1 MCELVMSSETKDVK
15 QHLSKL
21 ETYPELEASESEED
35 DFGSSDYP
43 IEVNFGIR
51 ERSNTAAQL
60 EKLDQARKKA
70 AKIRHIKWELNK
82 EISKT
87 DLEDLFVKKTPAQKD
102 SKTDKHKSLLSEL
115 MKNSSNIPRNPYIEF
130 AKFDG
135 SGQVNIPIK
144 KHKIFLTMLPPQQR
158 NYPMTV
164 TCIASAR
171 ILDLIGLILLK
182 YR

>member
-1 MCELVMSSETKDVK
+1 MCELVMASESKDVK
-15 QHLSKL
+15 QHLSRL
-21 ETYPELEASESEED
+21 ESYPEPEESESEED
-35 DFGSSDYP
+35 DFGSCDYP

-70 AKIRHIKWELNK
+70 AKMRHIKWELNK

-87 DLEDLFVKKTPAQKD
+87 DLEDLFVKKSPVKKD
-102 SKTDKHKSLLSEL
+102 GKADKAKSLLSEL
-115 MKNSSNIPRNPYIEF
+115 MKNSSNVPRNPYIEY

-135 SGQVNIPIK
+135 SGQVNIPTK
-144 KHKIFLTMLPPQQR
+144 KYKIFLTMLPPQQR

-164 TCIASAR
+164 TCVAFAK
-171 ILDLIGLILLK
+171 ILELIGLILLK